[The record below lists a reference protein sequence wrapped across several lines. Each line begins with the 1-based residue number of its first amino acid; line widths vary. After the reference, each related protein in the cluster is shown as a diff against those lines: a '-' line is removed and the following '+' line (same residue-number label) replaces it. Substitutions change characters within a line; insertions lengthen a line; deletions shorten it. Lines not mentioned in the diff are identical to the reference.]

1 MVRRL
6 LGGTESSIAKVKADW
21 DFDYVKELK
30 MIERLRTCGVCLTS
44 SCEHFIYL
52 FRSMYQEFALN
63 FVFHSLSSIVFLP
76 ETNSSVNGCCK
87 DNTSSDEIVPINY
100 SLLINILK

>member
-6 LGGTESSIAKVKADW
+6 LGGTESSIAKVKADL
-21 DFDYVKELK
+21 DYDYVKELK

-44 SCEHFIYL
+44 SCEHFRIAL
-52 FRSMYQEFALN
+52 EFALN